1 MNRLG
6 AVSPEAPLPLEQRIR
21 ERIRSFDIPALLEL
35 LARMGYGEADI
46 EYRSHRTNVHQ
57 GHLVHDIQFLP
68 PPRKRV
74 VLTVNVGLLSIQSL
88 LPSFLLQALERQ
100 DTDRMER
107 FLGYF
112 DHLLLRARFSGLH
125 PERDASLMPGWEGT
139 ALHRL
144 RLLRPTCP
152 STLHWLFSRI
162 YPEAEISVRREV
174 RRQQVSTTHMRLG
187 TTTLGDSNSMGG
199 FAYVPTGA
207 LEVAI
212 HSNEPWCGTGTPWAV
227 EAPRRLHT
235 RVLPLLSEHSL
246 LLTVLL
252 VLRDHESHARIE
264 KDSYLAY
271 DPLVFGEDDSQHT
284 VLFTGDTAR
293 YTSAGPEEPGPEVR
307 STGRFS

>member
-1 MNRLG
+1 MSTLG
-6 AVSPEAPLPLEQRIR
+6 VVSPEGPPPLEQRIR
-21 ERIRSFDIPALLEL
+21 ERIRSFDLPALLEL

-74 VLTVNVGLLSIQSL
+74 VLTVNVGLLSVQSL

-100 DTDRMER
+100 DNERMER

-112 DHLLLRARFSGLH
+112 DHLLLRARVAGLH
-125 PERDASLMPGWEGT
+125 PERDESLMPGWEGT

-144 RLLRPTCP
+144 RLLRPTSP
-152 STLHWLFSRI
+152 STLHWLFSRL

-174 RRQQVSTTHMRLG
+174 RRQQVSATQLRLG
-187 TTTLGDSNSMGG
+187 ATALGDSASMGG
-199 FAYVPTGA
+199 FAYVPTGGV
-207 LEVAI
+207 EVAI
-212 HSNEPWCGTGTPWAV
+212 HCDEPWCGTGTPWAV

-235 RVLPLLSEHSL
+235 RLLPVLSEQTL

-264 KDSYLAY
+264 DDSFLAY
-271 DPLVFGEDDSQHT
+271 DPLVFGEDDAQRI
-284 VLFTGDTAR
+284 VLFSGDTAR
-293 YTSAGPEEPGPEVR
+293 YKPVEPGPDVR
-307 STGRFS
+307 RAG